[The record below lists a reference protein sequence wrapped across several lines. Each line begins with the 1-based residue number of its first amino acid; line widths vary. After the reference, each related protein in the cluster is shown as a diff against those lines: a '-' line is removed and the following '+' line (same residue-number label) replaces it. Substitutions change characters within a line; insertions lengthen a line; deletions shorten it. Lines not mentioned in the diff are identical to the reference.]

1 MMRSRQTSLCVF
13 AGLRQCNGRLRL
25 CLFAALLIV
34 LPAHAIVHRH
44 DTGYAG
50 FVARA
55 ADYPAVFPLHT
66 QKNGFKIC
74 AATLIDKNWAI
85 TAAHCAEE
93 TPLKNSLFVGAEFEV
108 NIGGQAF
115 LVDRLVV
122 HPSWPGNAGL
132 RFDVRQVDLALIRLA
147 RPVVNVEPLSVYAA
161 DDESGQVFTFLGW
174 GHSGTG
180 RTGLSVNDGRLRFA
194 RNKVDDAREHLLFT
208 FDNPDGPGSV
218 AVAYE
223 GVPGLGDSGGP
234 ALVSRENKWSIA
246 GVAVGELEQIAGNAT
261 GLYGA
266 TVVYERLSRHR
277 EWVMRVIDTET

>member
-1 MMRSRQTSLCVF
+1 MMKSRQTSVSVF
-13 AGLRQCNGRLRL
+13 AGLRQCNGKLRL
-25 CLFAALLIV
+25 WFFAAMLIV
-34 LPAHAIVHRH
+34 FPAHAIVYRH

-50 FVARA
+50 FLARA

-93 TPLKNSLFVGAEFEV
+93 TPLANAMLLAADYEV
-108 NIGGQAF
+108 NIGGQGF
-115 LVDRLVV
+115 LVDRLVI

-147 RPVVNVEPLSVYAA
+147 RPVGNVEPLSVYDA

-180 RTGLSVNDGRLRFA
+180 RTGLTVNDGRLRFA

-208 FDNPDGPGSV
+208 FDNPDGPDSV

-223 GVPGLGDSGGP
+223 GIPGLGDSGGP
-234 ALVSRENKWSIA
+234 ALVRRDNKWFVA
-246 GVAVGELEQIAGNAT
+246 GVAVGELEKIAGKAT

-266 TVVYERLSRHR
+266 AVVYERLSRHR
-277 EWVMRVIDTET
+277 EWVVRVIESET

>member
-1 MMRSRQTSLCVF
+1 MMRSRPIILSVF
-13 AGLRQCNGRLRL
+13 AGLRQCNGKLRL
-25 CLFAALLIV
+25 WLFPALLFV
-34 LPAHAIVHRH
+34 FPAHAIVYRH

-55 ADYPAVFPLHT
+55 TDYPAVFPLYT

-74 AATLIDKNWAI
+74 AATLINKNWAI
-85 TAAHCAEE
+85 TAAHCTEE
-93 TPLKNSLFVGAEFEV
+93 TPLATSLLEAADFEV
-108 NIGGQAF
+108 IIGGQAF
-115 LVDRLVV
+115 LVDRLVI
-122 HPSWPGNAGL
+122 HPSWSGTAGL
-132 RFDVRQVDLALIRLA
+132 SFDVSQVDLALIRLS
-147 RPVVNVEPLSVYAA
+147 RPVVNVEPLSVYDA

-174 GHSGTG
+174 GYSGTG

-194 RNKVDDAREHLLFT
+194 RNKVDDAREHLLFK
-208 FDNPDGPGSV
+208 FDSPAGPDSV

-223 GVPGLGDSGGP
+223 GIPGLGDSGGP
-234 ALVSRENKWSIA
+234 ALVLRDNKWFIA
-246 GVAVGELEQIAGNAT
+246 GVAVGELEQIAGNPT